1 MSGQS
6 NKANTIKEFLLTVFL
21 MIVFVWVFF
30 IFVSYISVYHAA
42 EQLNQPT
49 QQEFLR
55 VRIYGSSSSN
65 DGNTIS
71 ASFSV
76 VDNAGNEIAAIER
89 SWSGNY
95 LSVDFVESS
104 FKDKYFIFPLRIY
117 GKERIMETQKDRHGG
132 TLLEKYYDDNG
143 QCLLLGHN
151 SSLYERQ
158 QLYKLARFATK
169 KYFVIPAFGHSTIY
183 SIDLSE
189 CKNDVYYSIQILS
202 DGKIVVREI

>member
-1 MSGQS
+1 MSEKNTKS
-6 NKANTIKEFLLTVFL
+6 NAIKEFLIVILS
-21 MIVFVWVFF
+21 MITFTWIFF

-42 EQLNQPT
+42 EQLNQSN

-55 VRIYGSSSSN
+55 VKLYGSSSSS

-71 ASFSV
+71 ASFSI
-76 VDNAGNEIAAIER
+76 VDTAGNEIAVIER

-95 LSVDFVESS
+95 LSVDFAEAC
-104 FKDKYFIFPLRIY
+104 FKDKFYIFPVCIY
-117 GKERIMETQKDRHGG
+117 GKERILETKKDKHGG

-143 QCLLLGHN
+143 QCLLLGYG

-158 QLYKLARFATK
+158 LLYKIARFANK
-169 KYFVIPAFGHSTIY
+169 KLLVVPPFGHTTIY
-183 SIDLSE
+183 SVDLSE
-189 CKNDVYYSIQILS
+189 CKNDIYYSIQILS